1 MNDIKVSII
10 VPVYNVEKYL
20 RKCLESLCA
29 QTLKDIEIIC
39 VDDGSTDNSGTI
51 LNEYKTRDRRIIV
64 LSQENKGKSFAVNR
78 AMKAAAGEYIGFV
91 DADDWVSE
99 NFFKELFE
107 KAKAECADIARSR
120 FMYVYQDGEKEGD
133 LNALITARADKNEI
147 LSINEHSV
155 IVCDAIY
162 RRKFIEK
169 EKIIFDESLN
179 MSEDVLFTAQATF
192 LSSKTVPVKKGRYFY
207 RKLLESRSS
216 ISHEKIKYFFLSS
229 YKTLF
234 FIKNVKAKLVDKKI
248 AELRLLKR
256 FGWSF
261 DVFVKLKTFDYLSK
275 IDYIN
280 KFLKFYLK
288 ISCVKECKKEFLK
301 GWLYCAIKTF
311 CSETADAQNLKEACR
326 ACSMYSFEKFL
337 EKSFE
342 IFPIL
347 QKIASKKDMEKIF
360 KTQRREKFNLTYY
373 IKFPCFVAQMY
384 ADLRFK
390 KKIPSYFKSCFLF
403 PVWLN
408 AILNEKKEKVRK
420 CDINVS
426 ENKKAAF
433 LLKNA
438 KQKKVLIK
446 TPIPQKNG
454 CQGWG
459 EYWLARDI
467 KEIWSP
473 AFNAAVWDESKYPSW
488 SNLDSYFDGAV
499 YMRGRESFM
508 PFDKER
514 SVLWLFCHPEDVS
527 LSEMRLYKAVACASE
542 NYAAILKE
550 KGIRCEYVPQ
560 CTNPGRFFEDKDE
573 GYETNVFFAGN
584 TRGVFR
590 NCVKFALEKNID
602 IRVFGRGWGNFIPER
617 YIMADYVDNNMLRKY
632 YSNAKI
638 TLNDHWDD
646 MREQGFISNRIFD
659 VTACG
664 GFVISDY
671 MPEIEKVYG
680 DSVPMYKNAGELAEL
695 ATYYLVHEDERR
707 RKAEKAQKITLSLF
721 TTFHTAEKLNALLF
735 G

>member
-78 AMKAAAGEYIGFV
+78 AMKAAAGEYIGLV
-91 DADDWVSE
+91 DPDDWVSADYYEALWKTAKSKNADISRACFMRVYSYGEEE
-99 NFFKELFE
+99 NRLNETIRF
-107 KAKAECADIARSR
+107 KAE
-120 FMYVYQDGEKEGD
+120 
-133 LNALITARADKNEI
+133 NAITLDVND
-147 LSINEHSV
+147 HSV
-155 IVCDAIY
+155 VMWDAIY
-162 RRKFIEK
+162 RRDFI
-169 EKIIFDESLN
+169 FDNNLFLDESLKSSVDVPFTFKASILAKSIFPS
-179 MSEDVLFTAQATF
+179 SE
-192 LSSKTVPVKKGRYFY
+192 GMYFY
-207 RKLLESRSS
+207 RQRDDGLSQIIPEKKEMFYKSYQQVVDFINDMEIPSKIYTSVMKRCFYAYILYFDFFYNCSFFNFDEKKDFLKRGLTNYAES
-216 ISHEKIKYFFLSS
+216 K
-229 YKTLF
+229 YKT
-234 FIKNVKAKLVDKKI
+234 
-248 AELRLLKR
+248 
-256 FGWSF
+256 
-261 DVFVKLKTFDYLSK
+261 
-275 IDYIN
+275 
-280 KFLKFYLK
+280 FL
-288 ISCVKECKKEFLK
+288 KKEFLK

-326 ACSMYSFEKFL
+326 ACSKYSFEKFL

-373 IKFPCFVAQMY
+373 IKFPYFVAQMY

-420 CDINVS
+420 SDINVS

-438 KQKKVLIK
+438 KQRKVLIK
-446 TPIPQKNG
+446 TPIPQEDG

-467 KEIWSP
+467 KEIWSS

-488 SNLDSYFDGAV
+488 SDLDSYFDGAV

-542 NYAAILKE
+542 NYAAILKG

-602 IRVFGRGWGNFIPER
+602 IRVFGRGWGKFIPER

-646 MREQGFISNRIFD
+646 MRQQGFISNRIFD

-695 ATYYLVHEDERR
+695 TTYYLLHEDERR